1 MKARPSS
8 HTPHSS
14 VINTAYSQ
22 SQDKERELLTAL
34 GSLSSLPRF
43 HLHLLP
49 TMSVNDPVAAAAASA
64 GSSYPS
70 QEVQMDLTKL
80 NALSPE
86 VISKQATVSALYFS
100 LAS

>member
-1 MKARPSS
+1 
-8 HTPHSS
+8 
-14 VINTAYSQ
+14 
-22 SQDKERELLTAL
+22 
-34 GSLSSLPRF
+34 
-43 HLHLLP
+43 
-49 TMSVNDPVAAAAASA
+49 MSVNDPVAAAAASA